1 MRTGISAALLLLA
14 AGTLAL
20 QTAAAQE
27 QFTLT
32 YKLAKDHPYR
42 FRDTTVV
49 TSSQEMMG
57 QEMKSTS
64 TIVTTMRVVP
74 TELRPDGSTVAE
86 VSAEGISASV
96 RNARMDTTITFPDLV
111 GKRSRVTLSK
121 TGETLRHEVM
131 DTVKQN
137 TMAMAAGVGRQEMMR
152 FQVLPDKPVKVGDKW
167 KTVKPDTTGMGPGG
181 QVITVASGESTLL
194 GRETHGKYECLK
206 IGYAG
211 TLTLTG
217 KGSMNGMEFY
227 LEGNG
232 KTTGTY
238 LVDIATGLAIVA
250 DSKNSVETTV
260 ALTGQQNMTIPGSQS
275 AVTHRLLLE
284 E

>member
-1 MRTGISAALLLLA
+1 MRTGSITALLLFA
-14 AGTLAL
+14 AGALAL
-20 QTAAAQE
+20 QTAQAQE
-27 QFTLT
+27 QYTLT
-32 YKLAKDHPYR
+32 YRLAKDHPYR

-64 TIVTTMRVVP
+64 TLVSTMRVVP
-74 TELRPDGSTVAE
+74 TELKPDGSTVAE
-86 VSAEGISASV
+86 VSAEGMMAAV
-96 RNARMDTTITFPDLV
+96 RNARMDTTFTFPDLV

-121 TGETLRHEVM
+121 RGETLKHEVV
-131 DTVKQN
+131 DTVQ
-137 TMAMAAGVGRQEMMR
+137 TSTLAMAAGVGRQEMMR
-152 FQVLPDKPVKVGDKW
+152 FQVLPDKPVSIGDKW
-167 KTVKPDTTGMGPGG
+167 KTVKPDTAGMGPGG
-181 QVITVASGESTLL
+181 QVVTLVSGESTLL
-194 GRETHGKYECLK
+194 GKESHGKHECLK
-206 IGYAG
+206 ISFTG

-217 KGSMNGMEFY
+217 KGSMNGMQFY

-232 KTTGTY
+232 KSSATY

-250 DSKNSVETTV
+250 DSRNDVETTV

-284 E
+284 D